1 MWSVERGDVSCC
13 ETRSFNFSTLRTPH
27 SNLHSL
33 FSERMSNRVVIE
45 AGKNG
50 GNYWKDLKSYKGLF
64 YFLAWRDV
72 LVRYKQTTIGI
83 AWAVLRPLLQIAV
96 MVGLGFILNADH
108 GTVPRPLLVAA
119 AVLPWGLFATA
130 FSESAGSLVGNANLL
145 TKVYFPRI
153 IVPASTLIVSLIDF
167 AISLGLMII
176 LLLIYGYTPPSNIF
190 YFPLFLLFTVF
201 TAAGAGFLISA
212 LNVKYRDFRYIV
224 PFVVQLGFFLSPIA
238 FESSA
243 IYANTHIPE
252 WAKFAYAM
260 NPMVGVI
267 DGFRWCMLG
276 GDLQIHWPAFF
287 TSIGVSVFIFIA
299 GIWYFRR
306 VESTFADIV

>member
-1 MWSVERGDVSCC
+1 LSSRI
-13 ETRSFNFSTLRTPH
+13 
-27 SNLHSL
+27 
-33 FSERMSNRVVIE
+33 VIE

-83 AWAVLRPLLQIAV
+83 AWAVLRPLLQILA
-96 MVGLGFILNADH
+96 MVGLGVIVNSSH
-108 GTVPRPLLVAA
+108 GSIPRPLLVGA
-119 AVLPWGLFATA
+119 AVLPWGLFSTA

-167 AISLGLMII
+167 AIALGLMII
-176 LLLIYGYTPPSNIF
+176 LLMIYGFVPSVNLV
-190 YFPLFLLFTVF
+190 YFPLFLFFTIF
-201 TAAGAGFLISA
+201 TAAGAGFFVAA

-224 PFVVQLGFFLSPIA
+224 PFIVQMGFFVSPIA
-238 FESSA
+238 FDSA
-243 IYANTHIPE
+243 SVYANPNFPE
-252 WAKFAYAM
+252 WVKFLYSM

-267 DGFRWCMLG
+267 DGFRWCILG
-276 GDLQIHWPAFF
+276 GELQIHWEAFY
-287 TSIGVSVFIFIA
+287 TSIGVSVLIFIT

>member
-1 MWSVERGDVSCC
+1 
-13 ETRSFNFSTLRTPH
+13 
-27 SNLHSL
+27 
-33 FSERMSNRVVIE
+33 MSNRVVIE

-50 GNYWKDLKSYKGLF
+50 GNYWKDLKAYKGLF

-83 AWAVLRPLLQIAV
+83 AWSVLRPLLQIVV
-96 MVGLGFILNADH
+96 MVGFGVIFNSDH
-108 GTVPRPLLVAA
+108 GTIPRPLLVAA

-130 FSESAGSLVGNANLL
+130 FSESAGSLVGNSNLL

-167 AISLGLMII
+167 AIALALMII
-176 LLLIYGYTPPSNIF
+176 LLLIYGYSPTTNLF
-190 YFPLFLLFTVF
+190 YFPLFLLLTLF
-201 TAAGAGFLISA
+201 TAAGAGFLVSA
-212 LNVKYRDFRYIV
+212 LNVKFRDFRYIV
-224 PFVVQLGFFLSPIA
+224 PFVVQLGFFISPIA
-238 FESSA
+238 YDSSRV
-243 IYANTHIPE
+243 YASEKIPE
-252 WAKFAYAM
+252 FVKTLYAM

-276 GDLQIHWPAFF
+276 GNLQIHWSAFL
-287 TSIGVSVFIFIA
+287 TSIGVSVVIFIL
-299 GIWYFRR
+299 GVWYFRR